1 MHSLPPCSS
10 VPAASETVWLK
21 DVTATIEN
29 DKRTFDNPDLPAQLT
44 FHLRRGLDVM
54 TLQLNRNDEINPN
67 ADMYLVEN
75 TQEGRPILS
84 KTTMLDKEVHFQ
96 NYKNHN
102 LIYFIRMLPTTR
114 IWITAH
120 TMTVRCVKR
129 LSKQCD
135 RVIHGN
141 IRIGDITYELE
152 SSKSSDTSVD
162 DSGHHDGI
170 GKRYLLLDQT
180 SLVEN
185 KDTPPVHEINVQE
198 ELKTLFRRIAG
209 KKDQNHF
216 SLPYAKLPPR
226 PAHDRWSTDKSRQL
240 KKNYYA
246 KVGIL
251 IDSSVWDIYYARE
264 SHVDPRHKI
273 EEVKKKIR
281 EAYLHVMNGVNLR
294 YKSIDDP
301 SISITVIPM
310 NFIFF
315 QHQSQFPHNEST
327 VIMDSGKTYA
337 DIASYLR
344 DIHAW
349 DKKYGFVQLSECD
362 AVILFTR

>member
-44 FHLRRGLDVM
+44 FHLRRGLDVL

-84 KTTMLDKEVHFQ
+84 KTTMLDKEDVAYYQ
-96 NYKNHN
+96 DMDNGAY
-102 LIYFIRMLPTTR
+102 
-114 IWITAH
+114 
-120 TMTVRCVKR
+120 MTVRCVKR

-162 DSGHHDGI
+162 DSGHHDVI

-185 KDTPPVHEINVQE
+185 KDTLPVHEINVQE

-209 KKDQNHF
+209 KEDQNHF
-216 SLPYAKLPPR
+216 SPPYAKLPPR
-226 PAHDRWSTDKSRQL
+226 HAHDRWSTDKSRQL

-251 IDSSVWDIYYARE
+251 IDSSVWDIYYTRE